1 MGSLGGT
8 VTEGMVSATARQIN
22 VSGTVMTLLQVSAP
36 INPGNSGGGLFNMAG
51 ELIGIVNAKIADESI
66 EGLGFAIPV
75 DTAYEIILQIIDHGY
90 VQGRPA
96 LGFEIV
102 DVTSVQT
109 AMRYFNS
116 FYTGVYVYD
125 QNHDVVKYG
134 DLILS
139 VNGIEPGSVAAL
151 QGMVADM
158 RVGDTLEILV
168 YRNREKVTVTV
179 TVTEQKP
186 EKS

>member
-1 MGSLGGT
+1 MILPPQSLMG
-8 VTEGMVSATARQIN
+8 
-22 VSGTVMTLLQVSAP
+22 P
-36 INPGNSGGGLFNMAG
+36 
-51 ELIGIVNAKIADESI
+51 ADESVVSR
-66 EGLGFAIPV
+66 AIAASEFDLKYRECV
-75 DTAYEIILQIIDHGY
+75 DRESAYEIILQIIDHGY

-125 QNHDVVKYG
+125 QNHDAVKYG

-139 VNGIEPGSVAAL
+139 VNGIEPCSVAEL

-158 RVGDTLEILV
+158 RVGDTLELVV

-179 TVTEQKP
+179 TITEQKP
-186 EKS
+186 EKSQASS